1 MKKNKRI
8 RKTNRLKNARVL
20 FVLFGIS
27 VFTLYVLFK
36 LFDVAIIKGASL
48 KKDALSQWTKSY
60 SINNTSGEI

>member
-36 LFDVAIIKGASL
+36 LFDVVIIKGASL
-48 KKDALSQWTKSY
+48 KKDAL
-60 SINNTSGEI
+60 